1 MCPDKSGSSP
11 KDKVQSHAPCRISL
25 YSREPCALLAIQV
38 EMHVV
43 ATPMTWEYFTGNWRG
58 SYQGWVN
65 TTKTFGMRLSK
76 ILPGLENFTTA
87 GQWVYQGGGLPLA
100 YYSRRFVQ

>member
-1 MCPDKSGSSP
+1 MRSDKSGSST

-38 EMHVV
+38 EMHDG
-43 ATPMTWEYFTGNWRG
+43 ATPMTWERFTGNWRG
-58 SYQGWVN
+58 SYQGWLN
-65 TTKTFGMRLSK
+65 TTKTFGMRMSK
-76 ILPGLENFTTA
+76 ILPGLENFTMA
-87 GQWVYQGGGLPLA
+87 GQWVEPGGGLPLA